1 MRHLDRAWE
10 GPVASLVDVAR
21 LAGVSRQTVSNVVNA
36 PDRVAPATRA
46 RVEAAIAEL
55 GYRPNRS
62 AQNLRSRRSRLL
74 GLDLAPTGPDEVS
87 PVQDRFIH
95 ALTEEAA
102 RAGYHVLIFPRTD
115 DPTSSHLPLFDTR
128 AVDGFVLFETFEDDP
143 RASVLAKHGVPFV
156 AFGSTGGHIAHDV
169 VDVDNEAGSRL
180 VMQELLAAGVRRPA
194 FLGWPENSLVG
205 NARRDGFVEACRAGG
220 IDVASLPLLRRL
232 NRVEDG
238 VEAALTLFADAS
250 TDERPDAVVCASDL
264 LAVGVIRAL
273 RSLGLRAGRDVR
285 VVGFDDA
292 PIAAHLDPP
301 LTTVRQPLDEVAR
314 RVLSRFLARLDE
326 PDAPVT
332 SELLDPHLVVR
343 LT

>member
-1 MRHLDRAWE
+1 
-10 GPVASLVDVAR
+10 VASLVEVAR
-21 LAGVSRQTVSNVVNA
+21 LAGVSRQTVSNVLNA
-36 PDRVAPATRA
+36 PDRVATATRA

-74 GLDLAPTGPDEVS
+74 GMDLAPTGPDEVS
-87 PVQDRFIH
+87 PVLDRFTH

-102 RAGYHVLIFPRTD
+102 RVGYHVLIFPRTD
-115 DPTSSHLPLFDTR
+115 DPTTSHLPLHDTR
-128 AVDGFVLFETFEDDP
+128 TVDGFVLVDTAADDG
-143 RASVLAKHGVPFV
+143 RAELLSKHNVPFV
-156 AFGSTGGHIAHDV
+156 AFGGTGGRIPHDV
-169 VDVDNEAGSRL
+169 IDVDGAAGTRMAVES
-180 VMQELLAAGVRRPA
+180 LLASGVHRPA
-194 FLGWPENSLVG
+194 YLGWPDTSLAG
-205 NARRDGFVEACRAGG
+205 NARRAGFEEACRAGG
-220 IDVASLPLLRRL
+220 LDVASLPMLRRL

-238 VEAALTLFADAS
+238 VEAAMTLFAGVDR
-250 TDERPDAVVCASDL
+250 DDVDRPDAIVAASDL
-264 LAVGVIRAL
+264 LAVGVIRGL
-273 RSLGLRAGRDVR
+273 RSLGLTAGRDVR

-301 LTTVRQPLDEVAR
+301 LTTVRQPLEEVAR
-314 RVLSRFLARLDE
+314 RVLSRFLARLEE